1 MIYFCK
7 LNYTTGIISNYYLIW
22 KFSNIWIAIKLK
34 ISTKKLIC
42 FHFQSCFLIIRSQWI
57 NKRNVDIVCSR
68 LKLTANFDFKTTIW
82 SHLNLND
89 KKKGILSKICK
100 ASINL
105 PGYLFVS
112 LGVHHSS
119 ILNCTLSL
127 IFSPFNLLQNC
138 STNWNQI
145 WLGWSLGKRDSYCA
159 NEVDLLFG
167 GAILGGY

>member
-1 MIYFCK
+1 MIEICDHYNILFHIFRKYIWPKSMEPLLKVMIYFCK

-89 KKKGILSKICK
+89 KKKVFCPK
-100 ASINL
+100 
-105 PGYLFVS
+105 FVKH
-112 LGVHHSS
+112 L
-119 ILNCTLSL
+119 
-127 IFSPFNLLQNC
+127 
-138 STNWNQI
+138 
-145 WLGWSLGKRDSYCA
+145 
-159 NEVDLLFG
+159 
-167 GAILGGY
+167 